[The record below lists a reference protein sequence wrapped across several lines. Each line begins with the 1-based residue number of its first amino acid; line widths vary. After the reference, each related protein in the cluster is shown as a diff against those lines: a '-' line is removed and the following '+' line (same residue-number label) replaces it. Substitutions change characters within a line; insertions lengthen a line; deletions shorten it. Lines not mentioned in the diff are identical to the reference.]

1 MMRLFESECWIWKQM
16 WLYRSQLWN
25 IKLGRA
31 PHMCL
36 ELCGKNSQN
45 TTTQLLS
52 KTHSAGDVIFQTSW
66 RYRLIF
72 DQSLTIHLE
81 IFGQWVSGAYKQ
93 REAELVWT
101 SKLRRLDD
109 QMMTWSLKFDQWSS
123 VMPGFWDDGTKA
135 ISPSAVIIRE
145 ASNDGLN
152 QEVHQWIRAAIF
164 EGSCPWMKNSYSNI
178 SEPPHPPRMRGVVV
192 KAALV
197 LSILAPALVV
207 GEDDL
212 AILDDI
218 WNPGTKIQRGDMAG
232 DTEVSSY

>member
-1 MMRLFESECWIWKQM
+1 MMRLFESECWVWKQM

-36 ELCGKNSQN
+36 ELCGKNAQN

-93 REAELVWT
+93 REAASMNLNVAETGRSDDDMIAKVW
-101 SKLRRLDD
+101 S
-109 QMMTWSLKFDQWSS
+109 MVS

-164 EGSCPWMKNSYSNI
+164 EGSCPWM
-178 SEPPHPPRMRGVVV
+178 
-192 KAALV
+192 
-197 LSILAPALVV
+197 
-207 GEDDL
+207 
-212 AILDDI
+212 
-218 WNPGTKIQRGDMAG
+218 
-232 DTEVSSY
+232 